1 MRALAVAT
9 ATLFLAAAAPAA
21 VDAPLVAWGN
31 RAADAVRCDP
41 GEVANVDPED
51 RATSSCRTVL
61 VRIASDRTTR
71 AAAQHAAIAEPHA
84 HAVGR
89 TIVTVFQAGRFR
101 DGAAVAIGWATSRD
115 GGRTWRD
122 GLLPGNGPFARASD
136 PVVSFDPVRQV
147 WIAATLG
154 VTRGGRAGPSSGL
167 LVTRSRDG
175 ITWEPSVVV
184 DSAVGPLGFDKEW
197 IACDQWPASPF
208 RGTCY
213 LGYTDIPATGVALRA
228 SRDGGLTWSAPVRTA
243 GGRPFEVGAYPV
255 IRPDGTLVL
264 LWAQEQDTIVAARS
278 RDGGATLDVPSPAA
292 TFAIRPPAGIRS
304 VAIPY
309 ADVGADGR
317 VWAAWEGCLAG
328 SACRRQSVLVAS
340 SADGVAWT
348 APVAIAL
355 PSASAYAPALAIDRS
370 SGRVGVLAY
379 GARPCPSACTISAFL
394 TEAGADGQFGPL
406 RRLNA
411 EPVRFDWTAQGRL
424 GDRLGSMLGDYFG
437 LVYVAGRPVP
447 VLTLARARAGGGFRQ
462 ALFAGLRVAA
472 GQ

>member
-9 ATLFLAAAAPAA
+9 GTLVLAAAAPAA
-21 VDAPLVAWGN
+21 LDAPLVAWGN
-31 RAADAVRCDP
+31 RTVDTIRCAP

-51 RATSSCRTVL
+51 RASGSCRTVL

-101 DGAAVAIGWATSRD
+101 DGAAAAVGWATSRD
-115 GGRTWRD
+115 GGRTWLD
-122 GLLPGNGPFARASD
+122 GLLPGTGPFNRASD
-136 PVVSFDPVRQV
+136 PVVSYDPVRRV

-154 VTRGGRAGPSSGL
+154 VTRGGRSGPASGL
-167 LVTRSRDG
+167 VVTRSADG
-175 ITWEPSVVV
+175 IAWEPPIVV
-184 DSAVGPLGFDKEW
+184 DSAGGALGFDKEW
-197 IACDQWPASPF
+197 IACDQWPASPL

-213 LGYTDIPATGVALRA
+213 LGYTDLPSDGIALRA
-228 SRDGGLTWSAPVRTA
+228 SRDGGVTWSAPVTTA
-243 GGRPFEVGAYPV
+243 AGRPFEVGAFPV

-278 RDGGATLDVPSPAA
+278 RDGGITLDVPSPAA
-292 TFAIRPPAGIRS
+292 SFTVRRPDGIRS
-304 VAIPY
+304 IAIPY
-309 ADVGADGR
+309 AAAGADGR
-317 VWAAWEGCLAG
+317 VWAAWEGCLA
-328 SACRRQSVLVAS
+328 AAPCQRQSVLVVS
-340 SADGVAWT
+340 SADGVTWT

-355 PSASAYAPALAIDRS
+355 PARSAYAPALAVDRR

-379 GARPCPSACTISAFL
+379 GAGPCPSACTISAFL
-394 TEAGADGQFGPL
+394 TETRPDGRFGSP

-411 EPVRFDWTAQGRL
+411 EPVRFVWTAQGRL
-424 GDRLGSMLGDYFG
+424 GDRSGSMLGDYFG
-437 LVYVAGRPVP
+437 LVYVSGRPVP

-462 ALFAGLRVAA
+462 ALFAALRVAA
-472 GQ
+472 AQ